1 MDSER
6 FRREEGAEDE
16 GATEDEG
23 AVARDSVFAAFD
35 SVFAA
40 EDEGAVA
47 FDSVFAAPSPRRPPA
62 AV

>member
-16 GATEDEG
+16 GATEG
-23 AVARDSVFAAFD
+23 RAAGG
-35 SVFAA
+35 A

-47 FDSVFAAPSPRRPPA
+47 FDSVFAAFDSVFAPSPRHPRA

>member
-6 FRREEGAEDE
+6 FRREEGATE
-16 GATEDEG
+16 GRVAGGAEDEG
-23 AVARDSVFAAFD
+23 AVAFD